1 MSSYNTI
8 NDLASEVLE
17 ETKRNL
23 REDDSKEYGIDPLTI
38 IIIIGI
44 LVNVVRVIQECRK
57 EDTSR
62 LSLGDTAQLLT
73 TDIRSKSNKLG
84 FFQKRR
90 LKNIIKQY
98 LTQKEYNKYGDAL
111 FNALLVVGKK
121 SKDEQVSALLEY
133 KPNV

>member
-1 MSSYNTI
+1 MSSYDTI

-23 REDDSKEYGIDPLTI
+23 REDDSQEYGIDPLTI

-57 EDTSR
+57 EETSK

-73 TDIRSKSNKLG
+73 TDIRLKCNKLG

>member
-17 ETKRNL
+17 ETKKKL
-23 REDDSKEYGIDPLTI
+23 REDSSLYGIDPLTI

-44 LVNVVRVIQECRK
+44 LVNVIRVIQECNK
-57 EDTSR
+57 NKTSS
-62 LSLGDTAQLLT
+62 LSLGDEAQLLN
-73 TDIRSKSNKLG
+73 TDIRVKSTKLG
-84 FFQKRR
+84 FFHRIR
-90 LKNIIKQY
+90 LKNIIKQH
-98 LTQKEYNKYGDAL
+98 LTKKENDKYGEAL

>member
-1 MSSYNTI
+1 MSYNTI

-23 REDDSKEYGIDPLTI
+23 REDNPKEYGIDPLTI

-44 LVNVVRVIQECRK
+44 LVNIVRVIQECRK
-57 EDTSR
+57 EEASK
-62 LSLGDTAQLLT
+62 LCLGDRAQLIT

-84 FFQKRR
+84 FFQRRR
-90 LKNIIKQY
+90 LKNIIKQH

-133 KPNV
+133 EPNV